1 MALTDIEKSFIYDY
15 SSRLLE
21 RDMLTNQLFAG
32 SAVGRS
38 LRSLVLGEPVRA
50 ATFTNPFEEAIS
62 GTLRA
67 DADATRQAAR
77 NVGEA
82 ASMMGVART
91 GMATISTALRD
102 MEEIIDK
109 INSGELDG
117 SSSVVQGDY
126 NALRDKITGII
137 SDTDFN
143 GISMLDSSKWG
154 TEQIDSGGKVFIQSS
169 TGGGFDISFHS
180 VDTPASGVDW
190 ADLSGADLGAD
201 GTRATQLG
209 YVQTLASEMESIQDM
224 YQNKED
230 SLSSQE
236 LSLQSQAQILDNAA
250 QLRKPSDPGYTLE
263 KLLADLILR
272 DSGTIIDSQG

>member
-1 MALTDIEKSFIYDY
+1 
-15 SSRLLE
+15 
-21 RDMLTNQLFAG
+21 
-32 SAVGRS
+32 
-38 LRSLVLGEPVRA
+38 
-50 ATFTNPFEEAIS
+50 
-62 GTLRA
+62 
-67 DADATRQAAR
+67 
-77 NVGEA
+77 
-82 ASMMGVART
+82 
-91 GMATISTALRD
+91 MATISTALRD

-126 NALRDKITGII
+126 NALRDKITGVI

-224 YQNKED
+224 YQSKED